1 MPQRWCVRFLSK
13 VKSSVTTVQEQD
25 RPVSVVA
32 HQERQILVRLLKG
45 EFDLHE
51 TGGDTQKRE

>member
-1 MPQRWCVRFLSK
+1 MHFLRK
-13 VKSSVTTVQEQD
+13 AINNVTTVQEQE
-25 RPVSVVA
+25 RPVRVVA